1 MSGGVDSVVA
11 ALINKAIGNQLTCIF
26 VDHGFLRKDEEKEVV
41 HNFKKYTNAKIV
53 HIKAKYIYAEIKNI
67 KDPERKRKIIGR
79 VHKNIWKRSKKIK
92 NVKFLAQGTLY
103 PDVIESKNTGIKV
116 KSYKIY
122 HNVDYLKS

>member
-1 MSGGVDSVVA
+1 MNTLGINKPKKETKVVVAMSGGVDSSVVA

-53 HIKAKYIYAEIKNI
+53 HINAKKIFMQKLKGI

-79 VHKNIWKRSKKIK
+79 EFIKIFEKEAKKN
-92 NVKFLAQGTLY
+92 
-103 PDVIESKNTGIKV
+103 
-116 KSYKIY
+116 
-122 HNVDYLKS
+122 